1 MATVEPVNAAD
12 LDKDLEAAAVDE
24 SKVSTDAVAV
34 PAGGAASGAVSA
46 FPSLENDPRVQH
58 LYHIAKGWASNRSV
72 DAGTIILFATS
83 LIASVENLITEAHA
97 GPYKKQVLLTVL
109 RLVLEN
115 DVQWSSEAA
124 KATVVGL
131 LETTIPIVIDTTI
144 GIAKGEI
151 DIGKI
156 FKRFSPCCFGV
167 NPKEHHTSS
176 KPDHML

>member
-1 MATVEPVNAAD
+1 MATVQPVTTVKTAD
-12 LDKDLEAAAVDE
+12 LDKDLAGAAAPAVAE
-24 SKVSTDAVAV
+24 SKVDEAVV
-34 PAGGAASGAVSA
+34 RA
-46 FPSLENDPRVQH
+46 FASLENDPRVQQ
-58 LYHIAKGWASNRSV
+58 LYHIAKGWASSRGV

-83 LIASVENLITEAHA
+83 LIASVEDLITEAHA

-115 DVQWSSEAA
+115 DVKWSSEAA
-124 KATVVGL
+124 KATVIGL
-131 LETTIPIVIDTTI
+131 LETTIPIVINTTI

-167 NPKEHHTSS
+167 NPKEHRTSA
-176 KPDHML
+176 KPEHML